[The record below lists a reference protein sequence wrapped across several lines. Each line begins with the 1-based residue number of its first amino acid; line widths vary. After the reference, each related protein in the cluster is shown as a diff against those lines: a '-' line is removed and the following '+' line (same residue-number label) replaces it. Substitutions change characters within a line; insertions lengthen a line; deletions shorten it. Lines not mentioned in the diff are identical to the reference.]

1 MELTDEQEAQIRML
15 ADNFDDLVAQR
26 YRVLLEEVD
35 ALRAGWDIET
45 RMRMDAMAE
54 RDSAVAHAE
63 AAEAERD
70 EALTALGEHVIAT
83 EHDRDEYLALQ
94 RVIVERDNENEALRA
109 RLAECAETH
118 GNSELMKSDA
128 LMVLT
133 VYDAHVLP
141 ENRGEW
147 RDRLLAWASPAAL
160 EEPVA
165 TVPAPG
171 GSDVNEILAASRA
184 AVVEPVGEPPRP
196 LEHTPFAMPD
206 GAERCAADGLPWPC
220 PEVVGE
226 PPRPEENMDQD
237 ESNEHARPDRAEIPP
252 EPMSDGERL
261 AYMGTDAARWAD
273 QFLGVLAWSP
283 DGLTPSVDF
292 GLMVGW
298 FANAIEA
305 GRNASAV
312 GDPQPPT
319 CANPECLDGRVRD
332 PSGLPLCSENGI
344 LGYSPCPSCTPP
356 DPESGH

>member
-1 MELTDEQEAQIRML
+1 MERRLTDEQEAQIRML

-54 RDSAVAHAE
+54 RDSALARAE

-160 EEPVA
+160 
-165 TVPAPG
+165 
-171 GSDVNEILAASRA
+171 
-184 AVVEPVGEPPRP
+184 VEPVGEPPRP
-196 LEHTPFAMPD
+196 
-206 GAERCAADGLPWPC
+206 AA
-220 PEVVGE
+220 
-226 PPRPEENMDQD
+226 NF
-237 ESNEHARPDRAEIPP
+237 
-252 EPMSDGERL
+252 
-261 AYMGTDAARWAD
+261 DA
-273 QFLGVLAWSP
+273 VSST
-283 DGLTPSVDF
+283 LT
-292 GLMVGW
+292 
-298 FANAIEA
+298 
-305 GRNASAV
+305 V

-319 CANPECLDGRVRD
+319 CAECQDERWVCDRFGHGLCRD
-332 PSGLPLCSENGI
+332 PRCVVNRR
-344 LGYSPCPSCTPP
+344 PCPSCAPTEPK
-356 DPESGH
+356 ERHA